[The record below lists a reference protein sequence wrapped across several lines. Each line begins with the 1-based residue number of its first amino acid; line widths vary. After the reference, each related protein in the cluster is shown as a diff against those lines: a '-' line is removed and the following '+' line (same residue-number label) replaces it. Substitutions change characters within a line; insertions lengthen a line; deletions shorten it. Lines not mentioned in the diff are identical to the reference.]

1 MTNPPTQALTKAA
14 QAVQARKRRVDT
26 PKASK
31 RAKIDA
37 MRPTEERECKNTFRS
52 AGMARKVRPPIDV
65 LKEQGHLTPEQHEVL
80 ALYAEQAH
88 LAGKSPTRDSCD
100 FSVRGGSGDV
110 SLAIVSARIQ
120 TAVMENR
127 MGQFVSIGR
136 AIARDE
142 MTIAQYCV
150 ERFGGRERYDKRGRF
165 VAVVPKR
172 EKAVTEDARRELRKA
187 ANNLIG

>member
-1 MTNPPTQALTKAA
+1 MKPT
-14 QAVQARKRRVDT
+14 D
-26 PKASK
+26 
-31 RAKIDA
+31 
-37 MRPTEERECKNTFRS
+37 EREGKNTFRS

-65 LKEQGHLTPEQHEVL
+65 LLDQGHLSPEQHEAL

-88 LAGKSPTRDSCD
+88 LADKSPTRDSCD
-100 FSVRGGSGDV
+100 FSVRGGSGDI

-120 TAVMENR
+120 TALMENR
-127 MGQFVSIGR
+127 MAQFVSIGR

-165 VAVVPKR
+165 VAIVPKR
-172 EKAVTEDARRELRKA
+172 EKVVTKEARGELRKA
-187 ANNLIG
+187 ANELLK